1 MGNYYQEA
9 ILSPESDALKANY
22 LFFKICE
29 YGHVLKRAMRKKKKK
44 CGFFQNKKSELCE
57 LSSLKNKKSSKI
69 SSSNSLNNHLRKI
82 CICIV
87 LVF

>member
-1 MGNYYQEA
+1 MGNYYQDP

-44 CGFFQNKKSELCE
+44 CGFF
-57 LSSLKNKKSSKI
+57 KNKK
-69 SSSNSLNNHLRKI
+69 NL
-82 CICIV
+82 
-87 LVF
+87 FF

>member
-9 ILSPESDALKANY
+9 IHSPESDALKANY

-44 CGFFQNKKSELCE
+44 CGFFQNKKKWTLWTLIIEKQKE
-57 LSSLKNKKSSKI
+57 FKDKFIK
-69 SSSNSLNNHLRKI
+69 
-82 CICIV
+82 
-87 LVF
+87 FTE

>member
-1 MGNYYQEA
+1 MGNYYQEV

-44 CGFFQNKKSELCE
+44 CGFFQNKK
-57 LSSLKNKKSSKI
+57 K
-69 SSSNSLNNHLRKI
+69 
-82 CICIV
+82 
-87 LVF
+87 